1 MVLKTLTLTNF
12 RNYSKANFDFDS
24 QTALVVGP
32 NASGKTNLLEAVYFL
47 ATGKSFRATYD
58 REVIAQGQPFANVK
72 CQMSNV
78 KNEEKELEL
87 QILASRG
94 GEKTSSKRFKVN
106 GVKKRLLDF
115 AGNLRAVY
123 FGPEDIG
130 LVTGPPS
137 RRRKYLD
144 TILTQIDRE
153 YARALVEYERV
164 LRQRNRLLVLIR
176 EGEGERSQLDFW
188 DKRLWELGNILTE
201 RRAGFID
208 FLNRKLHSWL
218 YLFTYWSMRPRGS
231 VCDLERIREREILA
245 GMTLWGPHRDDF
257 RFLKSDRARPIRCPL
272 RGDPY
277 PADCSDGAAPV
288 PAAELGS
295 DLAVYGSRGEQRLA
309 VLRLKLAEL
318 EFISEKVGERPVLLL
333 DDIFSE
339 LDEDN
344 RQQVLSL
351 LGQQQTIVTA
361 TDLNRIDGEK
371 LGECMVL
378 RLPV

>member
-1 MVLKTLTLTNF
+1 MILSSISLINF

-24 QTALVVGP
+24 QTTLVVGP

-137 RRRKYLD
+137 QRRKYLD

-188 DKRLWELGNILTE
+188 DERLEAL
-201 RRAGFID
+201 
-208 FLNRKLHSWL
+208 
-218 YLFTYWSMRPRGS
+218 GS
-231 VCDLERIREREILA
+231 VLSKKRQEMLADFNSRLDAFGLRLLFNRRPWAKEKTLREREIAA

-257 RFLKSDRARPIRCPL
+257 RFLKSDRARRARRPL
-272 RGDPY
+272 APTVV
-277 PADCSDGAAPV
+277 GAACSGAAAPA
-288 PAAELGS
+288 PAAELDS

-309 VLRLKLAEL
+309 VLHLKLAEL

-339 LDEDN
+339 LDEGN
-344 RQQVLSL
+344 RGHVLNL
-351 LGQQQTIVTA
+351 LGRQQTIVTA
-361 TDLNRIDGEK
+361 TDLDQIDGEK
-371 LGECMVL
+371 LGECTVL